1 MPALKPGARF
11 VVLPHMVG
19 NVAVCF
25 GSLLLLVTFSWRTFP
40 LGPGKFRPTTYLC
53 VCVCVRVCVCVCVR
67 VRVCVCVRVCGCELR
82 ISLSLSLSVAFFI
95 FPLLPVVV
103 GVAVLSP
110 LAHFKAP

>member
-11 VVLPHMVG
+11 VVLPHMVE

-53 VCVCVRVCVCVCVR
+53 VCVCACVCVCVCA
-67 VRVCVCVRVCGCELR
+67 CVCACVWL
-82 ISLSLSLSVAFFI
+82 
-95 FPLLPVVV
+95 
-103 GVAVLSP
+103 
-110 LAHFKAP
+110 

>member
-53 VCVCVRVCVCVCVR
+53 VCVCACVCVCVCA
-67 VRVCVCVRVCGCELR
+67 CVCACVW
-82 ISLSLSLSVAFFI
+82 
-95 FPLLPVVV
+95 
-103 GVAVLSP
+103 
-110 LAHFKAP
+110 KALVWKVNVHCPDRTRNKETK